1 MTLNIPTLTAHR
13 VMSMRMRWTR
23 GTDPWA
29 SLHITCPLSR
39 KNVKRGLLM
48 PWATQDLRVTSPS
61 PGLVPE
67 EIVPPYSGL
76 DDHRGD
82 TRPPQGEER
91 ILLLMV
97 AHRYNVA

>member
-1 MTLNIPTLTAHR
+1 MTLNISTLTAHR

-48 PWATQDLRVTSPS
+48 PRATQDLRVTSPS

-67 EIVPPYSGL
+67 EVVPPYSGYITTEATQDL
-76 DDHRGD
+76 
-82 TRPPQGEER
+82 PK
-91 ILLLMV
+91 V
-97 AHRYNVA
+97 KNAFYYSW